1 MNSDF
6 DNISKRDTP
15 RDSEAPNASNAPRA
29 SVDAM
34 ISEAMDLEL
43 IGDFDAARAVW
54 KIIHEKYPADRETV
68 RAVRQSLIDLRNQP
82 NPTKDFTSAVMVRLA
97 GEDDLDALEVAT
109 RAQLEASTQ
118 FIADVADVADV
129 AAFAN
134 TASADNALNSPA
146 PRRKSLWH
154 TLTRPRLSATTVAFV
169 LGMCVTTALV
179 VIASKYQRPEERS
192 LAGEL
197 AIQRALQLPE
207 TPAVVEQPSTIA
219 ASRMQPALRLSEGS
233 RYERPWTTG
242 SSQLTLAGGSGAIH
256 ARIPIGIATFAS
268 PVVLASSEGLATQGA
283 KIVFDPLWRMREQG
297 MGTGVLQPSD
307 QTGVPVGR
315 IEGTRIQLDATGM
328 LILPISQ

>member
-1 MNSDF
+1 MNSEF
-6 DNISKRDTP
+6 DNTM
-15 RDSEAPNASNAPRA
+15 PNASNAPRA

-43 IGDFDAARAVW
+43 IGDFDAASAVW

-68 RAVRQSLIDLRNQP
+68 RAVRQGLIDLRNQP

-118 FIADVADVADV
+118 FIADVADV

-315 IEGTRIQLDATGM
+315 IEGARIQLDATGM

>member
-1 MNSDF
+1 MNSEF
-6 DNISKRDTP
+6 DNTM
-15 RDSEAPNASNAPRA
+15 PNASNAPRA

-68 RAVRQSLIDLRNQP
+68 RAVRQGLIDLRNQP

-118 FIADVADVADV
+118 FITDVADV

-169 LGMCVTTALV
+169 LGLCVTTALV

-256 ARIPIGIATFAS
+256 ARVPIGIATFAS

>member
-1 MNSDF
+1 MNSEF
-6 DNISKRDTP
+6 DNTM
-15 RDSEAPNASNAPRA
+15 PNASNAPRA

-68 RAVRQSLIDLRNQP
+68 RAVRQGLIDLRNQP

-118 FIADVADVADV
+118 FIADVADV

-315 IEGTRIQLDATGM
+315 IEGARIQLDATGM

>member
-6 DNISKRDTP
+6 DNTM
-15 RDSEAPNASNAPRA
+15 PNASNAPRA

-68 RAVRQSLIDLRNQP
+68 RAVRQGLIDLRNQP

-118 FIADVADVADV
+118 FITDVADV

>member
-1 MNSDF
+1 
-6 DNISKRDTP
+6 
-15 RDSEAPNASNAPRA
+15 
-29 SVDAM
+29 
-34 ISEAMDLEL
+34 
-43 IGDFDAARAVW
+43 
-54 KIIHEKYPADRETV
+54 
-68 RAVRQSLIDLRNQP
+68 VRQGLIDLRNQP

-118 FIADVADVADV
+118 FITDVADV

-315 IEGTRIQLDATGM
+315 IEGARIQLDATGM

>member
-1 MNSDF
+1 MNSEF
-6 DNISKRDTP
+6 DNTM
-15 RDSEAPNASNAPRA
+15 PNASNAPRA

-68 RAVRQSLIDLRNQP
+68 RAVRQGLIDLRNQP

-118 FIADVADVADV
+118 FITDVADV

-233 RYERPWTTG
+233 RYERAWATG

-315 IEGTRIQLDATGM
+315 IEGARIQLDATGM